1 MRHQACEIMS
11 VPQKCLS
18 ILLCVS
24 IIVPYPEKAEHTG
37 TIALSRHT
45 AVSPFFKKQTYAYM
59 KYFLT
64 PHCNNLSQIY
74 PLSNT
79 MKTMYSKH
87 FVWKLQFYSHL
98 KELLFDP

>member
-24 IIVPYPEKAEHTG
+24 IIVPYPEKAEHMG
-37 TIALSRHT
+37 KIALSCHT
-45 AVSPFFKKQTYAYM
+45 AVSPFLKKQTYAYM

-64 PHCNNLSQIY
+64 PLLQQLVTNLPTLQNNEDY
-74 PLSNT
+74 A
-79 MKTMYSKH
+79 
-87 FVWKLQFYSHL
+87 F
-98 KELLFDP
+98 